1 MQTINAS
8 SSLSSSSTS
17 SMSGD
22 SDEGHPDKQSLG
34 EYWTNSWKLW
44 LLQVPSCQVS
54 YHLKTILIF
63 WSLRNLFDISG
74 LTWTGWRLLKVPR
87 LSKNATTMMT
97 TLWLLEQ
104 PIALS
109 VSSFSLSLYSTTF
122 IKSRRLCYSLYST
135 TTSKSAKHI
144 VQLKMCLLSIF
155 QRLHFSY

>member
-1 MQTINAS
+1 MQAIKSLS
-8 SSLSSSSTS
+8 SSLSSSSS
-17 SMSGD
+17 SGD
-22 SDEGHPDKQSLG
+22 RDEGHPDRQSLG

-74 LTWTGWRLLKVPR
+74 LTWTGWRLPRVPR
-87 LSKNATTMMT
+87 LSKNATMT

-104 PIALS
+104 PMALS